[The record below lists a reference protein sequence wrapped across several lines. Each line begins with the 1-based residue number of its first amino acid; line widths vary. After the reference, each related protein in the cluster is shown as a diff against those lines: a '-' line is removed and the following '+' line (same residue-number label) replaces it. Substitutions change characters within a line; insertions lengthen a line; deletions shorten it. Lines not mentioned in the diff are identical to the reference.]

1 MNQEQL
7 NIVTL
12 TLSCIA
18 LVASIY
24 SALQYRNANVISKRA
39 LKLQEAALESQITNS
54 IATATVQ
61 LREALMKYA
70 EADSSAVNYPI
81 ISKNY
86 NSAQETWLNAYDQA
100 CMSYREGKLNK
111 ETFKK
116 TYHVPIRELYEDK
129 ELLTHLNISQLYRFT
144 GNGKPII
151 ADSFDKSRDLASYCF

>member
-1 MNQEQL
+1 DDLFVGKTLLHGDVLMWLMKTLLTSGCTNQRG
-7 NIVTL
+7 
-12 TLSCIA
+12 A
-18 LVASIY
+18 GH
-24 SALQYRNANVISKRA
+24 
-39 LKLQEAALESQITNS
+39 ALESQITNS

-129 ELLTHLNISQLYRFT
+129 ELQFFFSPADTSKYQSIISVYREWET
-144 GNGKPII
+144 YH
-151 ADSFDKSRDLASYCF
+151 R

>member
-81 ISKNY
+81 ISKIII
-86 NSAQETWLNAYDQA
+86 QHK
-100 CMSYREGKLNK
+100 KLGSM
-111 ETFKK
+111 
-116 TYHVPIRELYEDK
+116 HMI
-129 ELLTHLNISQLYRFT
+129 
-144 GNGKPII
+144 KPV
-151 ADSFDKSRDLASYCF
+151 